1 MIIKVEKKICM
12 TKLGLLSIND
22 FLKKLVKDRELC
34 YLQHP
39 RVGKLKSRKLKNIKK
54 LDRERKGLWVV
65 VNKKMN

>member
-1 MIIKVEKKICM
+1 
-12 TKLGLLSIND
+12 
-22 FLKKLVKDRELC
+22 VKDRELC